1 MNKTVKDIDGYIASQ
16 SDDVKDK
23 LVKLRQTIQ
32 KAAPD
37 ATEAISYQMPAFKY
51 YGMLAYFAAFK
62 NHYSLF
68 ISPKIIESFKDQL
81 KEFETSKGTI
91 RFPKEKPVPVRLV
104 TKIVKSAAGQNLEKA
119 ITKGKIKAKY

>member
-1 MNKTVKDIDGYIASQ
+1 MNKTAKDIDEYIASQ

-37 ATEAISYQMPAFKY
+37 ATEVISYQMPAFKY

-68 ISPKIIESFKDQL
+68 ISPKIIESFKEEL

-104 TKIVKSAAGQNLEKA
+104 TKIVKSAAVQNLEKA

>member
-1 MNKTVKDIDGYIASQ
+1 MNKNAKDIDEYIASQ

-37 ATEAISYQMPAFKY
+37 ATEVISYQMPAFKY

-68 ISPKIIESFKDQL
+68 ISPKIIESFKEEL

-104 TKIVKSAAGQNLEKA
+104 TKIVKSAAVQNLEKA